1 MTMQPSTV
9 VSGQA
14 WRRWVV
20 VIVIVGVLCS
30 VPIVLG
36 LRPAPAATT
45 ADPATLRARM
55 AASAGLAFQGYA
67 QSSGLL
73 PLPSLPNLTEIT
85 RPLSSR
91 TEMRV
96 WYADRDSW
104 RVDVIDGATERD
116 TYQYRG
122 SQFIW
127 DFGDTR
133 LTQVIGEQPVRLPRP
148 ADLVPPDLV
157 RRLLSLAA
165 GDRAEPITGKRVA
178 GIDAAGLRLRP
189 VSPDT
194 TIDHVD
200 VWADPSSGLP
210 VQAEVTAKGGERPV
224 FTSRFLSVE
233 MTRPDAKTITPPSLD
248 DVQVTDAPD
257 LLSQI
262 SARRR
267 GGQLPATLGGEQ
279 RNTEVAGLTSAGT
292 YGDGL
297 AQFVVLRLP
306 GRFGNEAYDRIA
318 TYGADVHL
326 DGGHGAVLA
335 TGLLT
340 ILAVR
345 AERIYLVAGFVQP
358 AVLRR
363 VAADLGR
370 LER

>member
-1 MTMQPSTV
+1 M
-9 VSGQA
+9 
-14 WRRWVV
+14 